1 MILQA
6 PAVSLLV
13 LGLALGLD
21 LFFGELPNRFHPV
34 CGMGTFIRA
43 WVRQAPA
50 DGAVVSWLYGAAL
63 TLSGIAVFSLPWFL
77 LSHAEPPSWLWVA
90 IGALGLK
97 AVIALRSLLE
107 AASEVE
113 RALQANDLTAARRSV
128 GWNLV
133 SRETDDLDADHVASA
148 AVESLAEN
156 LVDSLVAPL
165 LAYAVGSL
173 PAAWAYRFV
182 NTADAM
188 IGYRDLRHEFLGKCA
203 ARLDDL
209 LNWIPARLAG
219 LLVVLAGAMTGGD
232 WRMAW
237 RVMLE
242 QHDRTSSPNAG
253 WPMAAAAGALGVRLE
268 KAGAYRLDG
277 EVEQPRWETIRRA
290 RRLVAWAAGLGLLVC
305 SAVTVV
311 VGEAIRRV

>member
-1 MILQA
+1 VILRA

-13 LGLALGLD
+13 LGLALALD

-34 CGMGTFIRA
+34 SGMGTFIRA
-43 WVRQAPA
+43 WVRRTPA
-50 DGAVVSWLYGAAL
+50 DGAVVSWSYGAAL
-63 TLSGIAVFSLPWFL
+63 TLSGIALFSLPWFL
-77 LSHAEPPSWLWVA
+77 LSHAELPSWLWVA

-97 AVIALRSLLE
+97 AVIALRRLLE
-107 AASEVE
+107 AAGEVE
-113 RALQANDLTAARRSV
+113 RALQASDLATARRSV

-133 SRETDDLDADHVASA
+133 SRETKHLDAGHVASA

-156 LVDSLVAPL
+156 LADSLVAPL
-165 LAYAVGSL
+165 LAYAIGGL

-188 IGYRDLRHEFLGKCA
+188 IGYRDPRNEFLGKCT

-219 LLVVLAGAMTGGD
+219 LLVVLAGTMAGGD

-242 QHDRTSSPNAG
+242 QHDRTSSANAG
-253 WPMAAAAGALGVRLE
+253 RPMAAAADALGVHLE

-277 EVEQPRWETIRRA
+277 GAEQPRWETIRRA